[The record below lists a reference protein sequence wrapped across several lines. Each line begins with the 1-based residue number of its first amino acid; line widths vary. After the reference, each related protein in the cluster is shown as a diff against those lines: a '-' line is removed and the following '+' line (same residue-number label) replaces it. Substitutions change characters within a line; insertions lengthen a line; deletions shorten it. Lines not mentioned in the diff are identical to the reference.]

1 METNGSALLPAY
13 VRGAGAHSLLQIIM
27 KISGK
32 ICKVLPL
39 QEGVSSQGAQ
49 WRKQSI
55 VVVEDD
61 ANIAFPNEVVF
72 DLFNDRIPETQLTV
86 GQRVDVHFGI
96 RTREYKGKIYNDI
109 NVVKITMNN

>member
-1 METNGSALLPAY
+1 
-13 VRGAGAHSLLQIIM
+13 M

-32 ICKVLPL
+32 ISQVLPL

-72 DLFNDRIPETQLTV
+72 DLFNDRIPETQLTA

-96 RTREYKGKIYNDI
+96 RTREYNGRVFNDI
-109 NVVKITMNN
+109 NVVKITTI